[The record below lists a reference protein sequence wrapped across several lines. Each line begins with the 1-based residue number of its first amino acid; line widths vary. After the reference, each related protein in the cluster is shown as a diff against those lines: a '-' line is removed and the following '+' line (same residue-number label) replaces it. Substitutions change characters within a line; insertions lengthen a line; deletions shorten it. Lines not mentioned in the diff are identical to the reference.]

1 MDYLIRLQRL
11 DLDSL
16 SCAVSIVVNDSK
28 SLYFA
33 SCSLIRIASS
43 TIPGSLSL
51 VYGFTHDESVPYL
64 FSTLQAT
71 SQQQTQN
78 SYPIVEETRPS
89 K

>member
-16 SCAVSIVVNDSK
+16 SCAVFSLPAIVVNDSK

-43 TIPGSLSL
+43 TIPGSVSL
-51 VYGFTHDESVPYL
+51 VYGFTHDKSVPYL

-71 SQQQTQN
+71 S
-78 SYPIVEETRPS
+78 
-89 K
+89 